1 MIRYMWEIKAGKIQD
16 NGYTDGCYSY
26 LLQIPV
32 TSVYNMSLSRISGTD
47 LCNGC
52 LYCLHMITVVVYS
65 ESGGTF
71 KTTTTANLA
80 VSLERMGLDVCV
92 IDLDPQEG
100 NLTSLFDVGE
110 HRSDPDADNLVKHI
124 LEMPDGEFE
133 DLIETSDEGVDVIP
147 SHDMLGNFTSNLEQK
162 IAYETGMKNMSK
174 EEFPRYE
181 LLYDLLWEKEQL
193 HEEYDAVL
201 IDPNARAEDLL
212 YNSIYAM
219 RTLVAPVK
227 PAGKGNL
234 SLEGLDEL
242 VGNMESKLDIEV
254 GLSCVVPSGVG
265 QTNAHKQYSKQFKNT
280 DEFAT
285 PVAIPDRESL
295 MDTMWEARGSVYK
308 VVEER
313 WKTFEEEG
321 EMVSRPGER
330 RVRDRELETLQDIYE
345 LAAFIAEDTF
355 DAEIDPELVLDIHD
369 RGVERFNLR
378 DGAETE
384 VTA

>member
-1 MIRYMWEIKAGKIQD
+1 
-16 NGYTDGCYSY
+16 
-26 LLQIPV
+26 
-32 TSVYNMSLSRISGTD
+32 
-47 LCNGC
+47 
-52 LYCLHMITVVVYS
+52 MITVVVYS

-110 HRSDPDADNLVKHI
+110 HRSDPEADNLVKHI
-124 LEMPDGEFE
+124 LEMPDGEFA

-147 SHDMLGNFTSNLEQK
+147 SHDMLGDFTSNLEQK

-181 LLYDLLWEKEQL
+181 LLYDLLWNEQQL
-193 HEEYDAVL
+193 NEEYDAVL

-242 VGNMESKLDIEV
+242 VGNMEARLDIEV

-265 QTNAHKQYSKQFKNT
+265 QTNAHQQYSKQFKNT

-295 MDTMWEARGSVYK
+295 MDTMWEARGSAYK
-308 VVEER
+308 VIEER
-313 WKTFEEEG
+313 WKTFEEDG
-321 EMVSRPGER
+321 EMVSEPGQR
-330 RVRDRELETLQDIYE
+330 RIRDRELKTASDIYE
-345 LAAFIAEDTF
+345 LAAFIATETF
-355 DAEIDPELVLDIHD
+355 GAEIDSELTLDIAD
-369 RGVERFNLR
+369 YGERSFEVG
-378 DGAETE
+378 DDTETE
-384 VTA
+384 VTAQ